1 MQNKFANGVKF
12 FFGAVALA
20 ALAACGGG
28 GGSDSG
34 SNGGGGNGGGGNGA
48 GAQVTVS
55 GTAAKGAAL
64 PSAAI
69 QLSCAN
75 GASLSATTGA
85 DGSYSTSGNV
95 AYPCIGTAT
104 QGNLIFRGVLFSGN
118 VANFTPLTDMLAET
132 VFAAAASGNKSLTRD
147 ELLAKLKDTT
157 FAQNV
162 VNAADSYRRL
172 VIEQLKTLL
181 LLRMTMDQINA
192 QFGVLNSSINFDAAT
207 FSIGSPLDK
216 VLDNSAQDIQNA
228 DGSVKKDVLED
239 VKSAADVLPAP
250 AGSPTGATGGSSS

>member
-1 MQNKFANGVKF
+1 MHNKFANGMKF
-12 FFGAVALA
+12 LVGAVALA

-28 GGSDSG
+28 GGDD
-34 SNGGGGNGGGGNGA
+34 NGGGNGNGA

-75 GASLSATTGA
+75 GANLSATTGS
-85 DGSYSTSGNV
+85 DGAYSTSGNV

-104 QGNLIFRGVLFSGN
+104 QGNLVYRGVLFSGN

-132 VFAAAASGNKSLTRD
+132 VFAAAAAGNKSLTRD
-147 ELLAKLKDTT
+147 ELLAKLKDAT

-172 VIEQLKTLL
+172 VIDRFTRLM
-181 LLRMTMDQINA
+181 LLRLTQIQFDA
-192 QFGVLNSSINFDAAT
+192 QFSVFSSSFNFDAVRFT
-207 FSIGSPLDK
+207 IGSPLDK
-216 VLDNSAQDIQNA
+216 VLDDSAQDLQNA
-228 DGSVKKDVLED
+228 DGSVKQSVLTD
-239 VKSAADVLPAP
+239 VKNAADALPTP
-250 AGSPTGATGGSSS
+250 ASSPTGATGGSSN